1 MRILHITP
9 FYAPAWAYGG
19 IPRAVHALVRA
30 QGALDGVTVTVATT
44 DVLDM
49 RSRYI
54 PDSSEAGVYRFRNLS
69 NTLAYRLMFLLP
81 RGFRRFLQKNA
92 REFDIV
98 HLHGCRHLLNEI
110 LLRSPSRPPFVLSPH
125 GTLPRIESKIL
136 LKRLYDALFGNG
148 VVAEAARILAVS
160 AAEARLLAAIDGER
174 VAVLPNIVE
183 DPAADSGSGQG
194 PSFREAFRIE
204 GRYVLY
210 FGKLTPRKRVD
221 LLIEAYAMLST
232 RAERADPWPR
242 LVIAGNDMGSLRS
255 LRRLVRSR
263 SLEHC
268 VIFSGLLTGRLR
280 QTAMADAQV
289 IVYPG
294 EHEVFGLVPFEGILA
309 GTIPIVSDD
318 SGCGDLVREA
328 QCGYV
333 FARGEAASL
342 SGAIAQA
349 LGEPHRRAAML
360 QRGRA
365 FMARFTP
372 ETVARRSIE
381 IYRGVVAP

>member
-1 MRILHITP
+1 MKVLHVTP

-30 QGALDGVTVTVATT
+30 QGALEGVTVTVATT

-49 RSRYI
+49 RSRYV
-54 PDSSEAGVYRFRNLS
+54 PDALEMGVYRFRNLS

-81 RGFRRFLQKNA
+81 RGFRRFLRDHA
-92 REFDIV
+92 CEFDIV
-98 HLHGCRHLLNEI
+98 HLHGCRHVLNEI
-110 LLRSPSRPPFVLSPH
+110 FFRSPSRPPFVLSPH

-136 LKRLYDALFGNG
+136 LKRLYDALLGNG

-160 AAEARLLAAIDGER
+160 AAEARQLAAIGCDR
-174 VAVLPNIVE
+174 VAILPNIVE
-183 DPAADSGSGQG
+183 DPAADTGGG
-194 PSFREAFRIE
+194 EGRSFRETFGIE

-210 FGKLTPRKRVD
+210 LGKLTPRKRVD
-221 LLIEAYAMLST
+221 LLIEAYAMRST
-232 RAERADPWPR
+232 HPGAAAPWPL
-242 LVIAGNDMGSLRS
+242 LVVAGNDMGTLRS
-255 LRRLVRSR
+255 LTRLVRSR
-263 SLEHC
+263 SLERR
-268 VIFSGLLTGRLR
+268 VIFVGLLTGRLR
-280 QTAMADAQV
+280 RTAMAAAEA

-309 GTIPIVSDD
+309 GAIPIVSDD
-318 SGCGDLVREA
+318 SGCGELVREA

-333 FARGEAASL
+333 FARGDAAGL
-342 SGAIAQA
+342 SCAIGQA
-349 LGEPHRRAAML
+349 LDEPHRRAEML

-365 FMARFTP
+365 FLARFTP

-381 IYRGVVAP
+381 IYRGIGAP